1 MRAFKKGSGFSLI
14 ELLVVLG
21 ILGILAITVYPAV
34 INVVRVRSLET
45 AARDIMMEL
54 NRAKIMAVR
63 NKTEVHVIF
72 SQLADGT
79 WSYVIEEQATDGTWA
94 KPGGAATKTISSDL
108 QVTINLP
115 DQNVEFSPLGVVPNF
130 SSSQNVISLSSDKLK
145 SMGQPDLRTL
155 IIYGGGSVQ
164 YIKSST

>member
-1 MRAFKKGSGFSLI
+1 MRSLKRGAGFSLI

-21 ILGILAITVYPAV
+21 ILGILAVTVYPAV

-45 AARDIMMEL
+45 AARDVMMEL
-54 NRAKIMAVR
+54 SRAKIMAVR
-63 NKTEVHVIF
+63 NKTQVHVLF

-79 WSYVIEEQATDGTWA
+79 WSYVIEEQALDGTWA
-94 KPGGAATKTISSDL
+94 KPGGAMRKTIPSDL

-115 DQNVEFSPLGVVPNF
+115 DQTVEFSPLGLVANF
-130 SSSQNVISLSSDKLK
+130 AAGQNVIDISSEKLK
-145 SMGQPDLRTL
+145 SMGQPDLRTMIL
-155 IIYGGGSVQ
+155 YGGGSVQ